1 MRYTIDTQDI
11 YDEGRPLRD
20 TDIVDRLNEQ
30 DEDIERLRTES
41 KELLDAL
48 ERLVHLAE
56 CNTSPGP
63 NTLTQARAAIAKV
76 GQR

>member
-30 DEDIERLRTES
+30 DEDIERLRNES